1 MANTK
6 FGSAVWEG
14 GIKSGGGHVSTESGV
29 LHNVPYGFNTRF
41 EGKKGSNPEE
51 LVGAAHASC
60 FAMATALMLEQAG
73 VEGVE
78 VEAKSAVTIEAADG
92 GFAIT
97 RAALTAT
104 VSGRGEE
111 AALRKAAED
120 AKAGCPISKLLNTE
134 ITLDLTVKA
143 S

>member
-1 MANTK
+1 MANTR

-14 GIKSGGGHVSTESGV
+14 GLKSGGGHVSSESGA
-29 LHNVPYGFNTRF
+29 LHRVPYGFNTRF

-73 VEGVE
+73 IEGVE
-78 VEAKSAVTIEAADG
+78 VEAKSAVTIDEGKD

-104 VSGRGEE
+104 VSGRGDE
-111 AALRKAAED
+111 ATLRKAAED
-120 AKAGCPISKLLNTE
+120 AKTGCPISKLLNTE

>member
-29 LHNVPYGFNTRF
+29 LHNAPYGFNTRF

-73 VEGVE
+73 VQGVE
-78 VEAKSAVTIEAADG
+78 VEAKSAVTIDQKDG

-104 VSGRGEE
+104 VSGRGDE
-111 AALRKAAED
+111 ATLRKAAED
-120 AKAGCPISKLLNTE
+120 AKTGCPISKLLNTE
-134 ITLDLTVKA
+134 ITLNLTVKA

>member
-29 LHNVPYGFNTRF
+29 LHNAPYGFNTRF

-73 VEGVE
+73 HPVQLTGLRTEHQALLDLGRDGGHVG
-78 VEAKSAVTIEAADG
+78 AAGQFGFKNGHNLAHGWCATDALCGNIGQGLADG
-92 GFAIT
+92 SVEFLI
-97 RAALTAT
+97 
-104 VSGRGEE
+104 
-111 AALRKAAED
+111 
-120 AKAGCPISKLLNTE
+120 
-134 ITLDLTVKA
+134 
-143 S
+143 